1 MTSENLAIPTI
12 PAIPSLAKERDE
24 ETGYSYF
31 GARYYNSDISIW
43 LSVDP
48 LADKYPSM
56 SPYVYC
62 ANNPVR
68 LVDPDGREWLDPE
81 KDGKIAGELIYR
93 AKQAICRHEKSI
105 QKFQK
110 WADKATDPKQKND
123 LEKGIADHKQRIDLL
138 TEAIAG
144 ITEMGNKEGVYFHYN
159 VNAKRTTH
167 NVQLIRANDDNKHD
181 YISINVKD
189 SYIIQMHETVH
200 AFDYMQGKY
209 CLEFSNNGLLG
220 SQYYHDESE
229 IHAYQVEYS
238 LSSTKER
245 FPNIVH
251 VQDINKKTIKS
262 IEDAAPNSP

>member
-1 MTSENLAIPTI
+1 MPHNPSPHPRITASPPIVHCSLSIVHSPSE
-12 PAIPSLAKERDE
+12 RH
-24 ETGYSYF
+24 
-31 GARYYNSDISIW
+31 YNSALSIW

-48 LADKYPSM
+48 MADKYPST
-56 SPYVYC
+56 SPYAYC
-62 ANNPVR
+62 ANNPVK

-220 SQYYHDESE
+220 SRYYHDESE